1 MAGAVGSALLAGQGF
16 LQAFGRFLFLAL
28 GFSGVVVS
36 HVPIIEQ
43 ESPEKTRGAPVY
55 TFKAK
60 NSAGWT
66 TR

>member
-1 MAGAVGSALLAGQGF
+1 MAGAVGPALLAGERL
-16 LQAFGRFLFLAL
+16 LQTPGGFLFLAL
-28 GFSGVVVS
+28 GFGGVVVS